1 VKAASVSARKTAANA
16 QAKNRIIRS
25 GTNPCF
31 QGKAPQTFVERV
43 DREAPFRGFECM
55 ASVSSIEPGTTDAL
69 EELSVRAAEAPD
81 VAFRPDSWAAARRVS
96 HGSPLPWRAT
106 N

>member
-1 VKAASVSARKTAANA
+1 MGATAENLHDRFPQLTKEAADPKLIQLVQALNIDPKSAAN
-16 QAKNRIIRS
+16 KE
-25 GTNPCF
+25 
-31 QGKAPQTFVERV
+31 K
-43 DREAPFRGFECM
+43 
-55 ASVSSIEPGTTDAL
+55 L